1 MLKLETEN
9 QNLKKILEETD
20 VKDQNLISEHNNQMK
35 HIQVLLILYLITLI
49 INLLI
54 NFISHFKNQNYESVL
69 KKEEQ
74 IQSLNLH
81 LEQLNDLHMTIK
93 TEKDTSNEENSRLAS
108 KIIQLEVKKSILQ
121 SLYKTFYIKKINDN
135 QESMLTSQ
143 YHDEKKANELLRLQL
158 DQALSKLNLI
168 EVNFKCKCFFI

>member
-1 MLKLETEN
+1 
-9 QNLKKILEETD
+9 
-20 VKDQNLISEHNNQMK
+20 MK
-35 HIQVLLILYLITLI
+35 TLI
-49 INLLI
+49 NSISLLI
-54 NFISHFKNQNYESVL
+54 NFISHFKNQNNESVL

-74 IQSLNLH
+74 IQSLNLR

-93 TEKDTSNEENSRLAS
+93 MEKDTLNEENSRLAS
-108 KIIQLEVKKSILQ
+108 KIFQLEVKKSILQ
-121 SLYKTFYIKKINDN
+121 SLNKKFYIKKTYDH

-168 EVNFKCKCFFI
+168 QVNFKGICFFI

>member
-1 MLKLETEN
+1 LKLETEN

-74 IQSLNLH
+74 IQSLNLR
-81 LEQLNDLHMTIK
+81 LEQLNDLHMTI
-93 TEKDTSNEENSRLAS
+93 
-108 KIIQLEVKKSILQ
+108 
-121 SLYKTFYIKKINDN
+121 
-135 QESMLTSQ
+135 
-143 YHDEKKANELLRLQL
+143 
-158 DQALSKLNLI
+158 
-168 EVNFKCKCFFI
+168 